1 MPSPAQMHRERMLAQ
16 AAATSAADAGAP
28 QPTSSAYDLMRA
40 KLAEDKRSL
49 KALQSREA
57 KIELKRKLLPEYQ
70 AWVNGVLEANQP
82 VQDDVVATVL
92 VWSID
97 TLDIAQALRIG
108 AFMLAHNIS
117 LPEQYKRDLPTTLVE
132 EIADQASH
140 PGNTVTAAQ
149 LLQAGALTD
158 GRDMPDEVK
167 AKLHKAIGLALADT
181 APQQALE
188 HLQRALQLN
197 ARIGV
202 KSEISKLE
210 KKLAAT
216 APTPPAT

>member
-1 MPSPAQMHRERMLAQ
+1 MLAM
-16 AAATSAADAGAP
+16 AASTAAADAGTP
-28 QPTSSAYDLMRA
+28 QPTSIAYDLMRA

-149 LLQAGALTD
+149 LLQAGALTE

-181 APQQALE
+181 APHQALE

-197 ARIGV
+197 ARAGV
-202 KSEISKLE
+202 KQDIAKLQ
-210 KKLAAT
+210 KQLAAT
-216 APTPPAT
+216 SETPPAN